1 MHDYAAR
8 NSGGSMSVQTDSL
21 SPESH
26 RKILV
31 ADDNRDSADSL
42 AMLLQLGGHEVFVAY
57 DGEDAIARAETC
69 RPQVVLL
76 DIGMPR
82 LDGYAV
88 AARLR
93 GEPWGREMRLIALTG
108 WGQEDDK
115 ARARNAGFDEHLTK
129 PVDPDEL
136 ERLLA
141 G

>member
-1 MHDYAAR
+1 
-8 NSGGSMSVQTDSL
+8 MSVQTDSPPADRL
-21 SPESH
+21 

-42 AMLLQLGGHEVFVAY
+42 AMLLQLGGYEVVVAY
-57 DGEDAIARAETC
+57 DGEAAIARAESC

-93 GEPWGREMRLIALTG
+93 CESWGRQMRLIALTG

-115 ARARNAGFDEHLTK
+115 ARARKAGFDEHLTK
-129 PVDPDEL
+129 PVDPEEL
-136 ERLLA
+136 ERLIA
-141 G
+141 AC